1 MNKLADRIIHVLD
14 SLLNLAVY
22 IVVIVLLFI
31 SGYSLLDNYRLHQQA
46 SDDSLLVYKPVLD
59 EQSKDPAES
68 ISLDGQVGWLC
79 VENTYID
86 YPLMQGQDNFE
97 YLNKDPYGEFK
108 LSGSIFLDS
117 GNAGDLTDPFSMIYG
132 HHMDH
137 YSMFG
142 SLDLFAVEAY
152 YNYHRDGWIAT
163 KDQVYDLKLFA
174 VVWGMGDD
182 WEVFSPAGKTVEDVL
197 AYIEPR
203 AVINSGYEP
212 GHRIV
217 CLSTCAGEEALS
229 RLLVFGMIKER
240 TAVSP

>member
-1 MNKLADRIIHVLD
+1 MNRWLNRIVRVLD
-14 SLLNLAVY
+14 SLLNLIVY
-22 IVVIVLLFI
+22 AAVIVILFV
-31 SGYSLLDNYRLHQQA
+31 SGYSLLDNYRLHQRA
-46 SDDSLLVYKPVLD
+46 SDDSLLIYKPVP
-59 EQSKDPAES
+59 EAAAANPAES
-68 ISLDGQVGWLC
+68 ISLEGQVGWLC

-86 YPLMQGQDNFE
+86 FPLMQGMDNFE
-97 YLNKDPYGEFK
+97 YLNKDPYGEFS

-117 GNAGDLTDPFSMIYG
+117 GNAGDLTDEFSMIYG

-142 SLDLFAVEAY
+142 SLDLFTAETY
-152 YNYHRDGWIAT
+152 YENHRKGWIAI
-163 KDQVYDLKLFA
+163 KDQVYDLELFA

-182 WEVFSPAGKTVEDVL
+182 WEVFMPAGKDVESVL
-197 AYIEPR
+197 EYIEPR

-229 RLLVFGMIKER
+229 RLLVFGMLKER
-240 TAVSP
+240 D